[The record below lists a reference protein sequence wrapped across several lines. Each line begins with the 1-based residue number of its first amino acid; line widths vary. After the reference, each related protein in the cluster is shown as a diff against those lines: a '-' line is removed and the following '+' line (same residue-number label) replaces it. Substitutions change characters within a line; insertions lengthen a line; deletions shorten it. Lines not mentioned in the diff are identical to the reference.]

1 MPPYKLPKFL
11 PVRIFSLEYIRQMI
25 NSDDIHFVAFK
36 NKQQLR
42 IKGQIGSF
50 IYNSIATGEKSNKL
64 LLEMKFKQS
73 FPWHYDPYGIIAE
86 AKLSNKISPYVHV
99 PKPEIMKFMNQT

>member
-1 MPPYKLPKFL
+1 
-11 PVRIFSLEYIRQMI
+11 MI

-73 FPWHYDPYGIIAE
+73 FPWHYNPCDTFVETRIR
-86 AKLSNKISPYVHV
+86 NKISPYAHV
-99 PKPEIMKFMNQT
+99 PKPEIEKFMNQT